1 MNIHTAA
8 AMLIATMTIGK
19 IIFNGIGFIVL
30 FICTYG
36 CTDKGQT
43 SVADIRRRHPSQT
56 SVVDVRRGHPSW
68 TFVVDVRRRH
78 SS

>member
-19 IIFNGIGFIVL
+19 IIFDGIGFIVL

-36 CTDKGQT
+36 YTDKGQT
-43 SVADIRRRHPSQT
+43 SVVDIRRGHPSWT
-56 SVVDVRRGHPSW
+56 SVVDVRRGRSSW
-68 TFVVDVRRRH
+68 TFVVDVRRGR